1 MNQAY
6 HDAIVNFRFS
16 IVQYRSPI
24 TDKRLL
30 RELGVQALLFIDYV
44 MAIGPN
50 VLELLDRSAW
60 LSNCQLLHLRGR

>member
-1 MNQAY
+1 MTAALERAMNQAY

-30 RELGVQALLFIDYV
+30 RELGTQALFFIDHV
-44 MAIGPN
+44 MATGLN
-50 VLELLDRSAW
+50 VLKLLDRSA
-60 LSNCQLLHLRGR
+60 RPTD